1 MRSSSMV
8 GRLAA
13 IVAVLVAAVA
23 IAVVLLSGGG
33 GYSVK
38 ADFADASQIVK
49 GDYVQ
54 VSGRPAGKV
63 TDIQLT
69 GQGRARLTLQI
80 DDSFAP
86 LRQGTQ
92 LTVRAASLSGIA
104 NRYVDLRLGPA
115 GAPGWP
121 KGSVIPTTATTSAV
135 DLDQIFNTFGPRQR
149 KALQD
154 VLQGSAS
161 QYAGREAQAR
171 MGWAY
176 LDPSLSSTSALFREL
191 NRDTASF
198 TRFLVSSSHLVGDIA
213 QRRDDLAG
221 LVDHLATTTGAIA
234 RPSGALASAV
244 AKLPPFM
251 RRANTTFVNLRSTLD
266 TLTPL
271 VDESKPVAKR
281 LRPLLAALR
290 PFAQDALP
298 TVHDLTN
305 IVSRPGKANDLT
317 ELTRDAVP
325 LAKATVR
332 NVSVDGKTRE
342 GAFPA
347 SAKALEGSIPPLAYA
362 RPYAVDLQGWFD
374 DFSHSG
380 VADALGSASRA
391 SPVFSAFS
399 LQLNN
404 GLLSMLP
411 ISNPALRSAAFSAV
425 AKTGQYDRCP
435 GSMERDQGDKSTP
448 FNPYSGS
455 NPRFTCDPTQTPFG
469 P

>member
-1 MRSSSMV
+1 MRHSSVV

-13 IVAVLVAAVA
+13 IVAVILAAVA
-23 IAVVLLSGGG
+23 IAIVLTGGG

-38 ADFADASQIVK
+38 ADFADASQLVK

-54 VSGRPAGKV
+54 VSGRPVGKV

-69 GQGRARLTLQI
+69 RGGQARVTLHI

-92 LTVRAASLSGIA
+92 LTVRAASLSGVA
-104 NRYVDLRLGPA
+104 NRYVDLRLPSA
-115 GAPGWP
+115 GAAKWP
-121 KGSVIPTTATTSAV
+121 EGGVIPTSATTSAV
-135 DLDQIFNTFGPRQR
+135 DLDEIFNTFGPKER

-171 MGWAY
+171 LGWAY
-176 LDPSLSSTSALFREL
+176 LNPSISSTTALFGEL

-198 TRFLVSSSHLVGDIA
+198 TRFLTSTSHLVGDIA

-244 AKLPPFM
+244 QRLAPFM
-251 RRANTTFVNLRSTLD
+251 RTANTTFVNLRSTLD
-266 TLTPL
+266 TLKPL

-281 LRPLLAALR
+281 LQPLLASLR
-290 PFAQDALP
+290 PFAQDARP

-305 IVSRPGKANDLT
+305 IVSRSGKANDLT

-325 LAKATVR
+325 LANATVR
-332 NVSVDGKTRE
+332 DVTANGKTRP

-347 SAKALEGSIPPLAYA
+347 STNALQGSIPSLAYA

-380 VADALGSASRA
+380 VGDALGSASRA

-404 GLLSMLP
+404 GLLSLLP

-435 GSMERDQGDKSTP
+435 GSMEGDTGDKSTP
-448 FNPYSGS
+448 YDPFSGS
-455 NPRFTCDPTQTPFG
+455 NPNFNCDPTETPFG

>member
-1 MRSSSMV
+1 MRQSSVV

-13 IVAVLVAAVA
+13 IVAVLIAAVA
-23 IAVVLLSGGG
+23 IAIVLLAGGG
-33 GYSVK
+33 KYTVQ

-54 VSGRPAGKV
+54 VSGRPVGSV
-63 TDIQLT
+63 TAINLT
-69 GQGRARLTLQI
+69 RDGHARLTLKI
-80 DDSFAP
+80 DGSFAP
-86 LRQGTQ
+86 LRHGTQ

-115 GAPGWP
+115 NAAKYP
-121 KGSVIPTTATTSAV
+121 KGSVIPTSATTSAV
-135 DLDQIFNTFGPRQR
+135 DLDQIFNTFGPKQR

-154 VLQGSAS
+154 VIQGSAS

-171 MGWAY
+171 LGWAY
-176 LDPSLSSTSALFREL
+176 LNPSISSTTALFGEL

-198 TRFLVSSSHLVGDIA
+198 TRYLVSTSHLVGDIA

-221 LVDHLATTTGAIA
+221 LVDHLATTTNAIA
-234 RPSGALASAV
+234 RPSQALAHAV
-244 AKLPPFM
+244 QKLPPFM

-266 TLTPL
+266 DLKPL

-290 PFAQDALP
+290 PLAQDARP

-305 IVSRPGKANDLT
+305 IVSRKGKANDLI

-325 LAKATVR
+325 LAEATVR
-332 NVSVDGKTRE
+332 DTNVNGKKRE

-347 SAKALEGSIPPLAYA
+347 STKALSGSIAPLAYA

-374 DFSHSG
+374 DFSHTG
-380 VADALGSASRA
+380 IADALGSSSRV
-391 SPVFSAFS
+391 SPVFNAFS
-399 LQLNN
+399 LQLSN
-404 GLLSMLP
+404 GLLDLLP
-411 ISNPALRSAAFSAV
+411 ISDPKLRQQAFSAV
-425 AKTGQYDRCP
+425 AKIGQYNRCP

-448 FNPYSGS
+448 FTYSGS
-455 NPRFTCDPTQTPFG
+455 NPNFSCDPTQTPFG

>member
-1 MRSSSMV
+1 MRHSSVV

-13 IVAVLVAAVA
+13 IVAVMLAAVA
-23 IAVVLLSGGG
+23 IAVVLLTGGG

-38 ADFADASQIVK
+38 ADFADASQLVK

-54 VSGRPAGKV
+54 VSGRPVGKV
-63 TDIQLT
+63 TNIQLT
-69 GQGRARLTLQI
+69 GGGQARVTLHI
-80 DDSFAP
+80 DHSFAP
-86 LRQGTQ
+86 LRQGTE
-92 LTVRAASLSGIA
+92 LTVRAASLSGVA
-104 NRYVDLRLGPA
+104 NRYVDLRLPPA
-115 GAPGWP
+115 GTAKYPQ
-121 KGSVIPTTATTSAV
+121 GSVIPTSATTSAV
-135 DLDQIFNTFGPRQR
+135 DLDEIFNTFGPRQR
-149 KALQD
+149 KALQA

-161 QYAGREAQAR
+161 QYVGRDAQAR
-171 MGWAY
+171 LGWAY
-176 LDPSLSSTSALFREL
+176 LDPSISSTTALFREL
-191 NRDTASF
+191 NRDTAGF
-198 TRFLVSSSHLVGDIA
+198 TRFLVSTSHLVGDIA

-234 RPSGALASAV
+234 RPSGALAAAV
-244 AKLPPFM
+244 RELAPFM

-266 TLTPL
+266 SLKPL

-281 LRPLLAALR
+281 LQPLLATLR
-290 PFAQDALP
+290 PFAQDARP

-305 IVSRPGKANDLT
+305 IVSRPGNANDLI

-325 LAKATVR
+325 LANATVR
-332 NVSVDGKTRE
+332 DVKANGKTRP

-347 SAKALEGSIPPLAYA
+347 STSALQGSIPSLAYA

-380 VADALGSASRA
+380 VSDALGAASRA

-399 LQLNN
+399 PELSN
-404 GLLSMLP
+404 GVLDLLP

-425 AKTGQYDRCP
+425 AKVGQYDRCP

-448 FNPYSGS
+448 YDPFSGS
-455 NPRFTCDPTQTPFG
+455 NPNFNCDPTQTPFG

>member
-1 MRSSSMV
+1 MRESSVV

-13 IVAVLVAAVA
+13 IVAVVIAVAAIA
-23 IAVVLLSGGG
+23 IVLLSGGSD
-33 GYSVK
+33 YTVK
-38 ADFADASQIVK
+38 VDFADASQIVK

-54 VSGRPAGKV
+54 VSGRPVGSV
-63 TDIQLT
+63 DDIQLT
-69 GQGRARLTLQI
+69 RDGQARLTLRI
-80 DDSFAP
+80 DGSFAP
-86 LRQGTQ
+86 LRHGTQ

-104 NRYVDLRLGPA
+104 NRYVDLRLGP
-115 GAPGWP
+115 GNAPTYK
-121 KGSVIPTTATTSAV
+121 KGSVIPTSATTSAV
-135 DLDQIFNTFGPRQR
+135 DLDQIFNTFGPKQR

-161 QYAGREAQAR
+161 QYAGSEAQAR
-171 MGWAY
+171 LGWAY
-176 LDPSLSSTSALFREL
+176 LNPSISSTTALFREL
-191 NRDTASF
+191 NRDTAGF
-198 TRFLVSSSHLVGDIA
+198 TRYIVSTSHLVGDIA

-234 RPSGALASAV
+234 KPSQALAHAIQ
-244 AKLPPFM
+244 KLPPFM

-266 TLTPL
+266 DLKPL

-290 PFAQDALP
+290 PLAQDARP

-305 IVSRPGKANDLT
+305 IVSRKGKANDLI

-325 LAKATVR
+325 LANATVR
-332 NVSVDGKTRE
+332 TVDVNGSKRE

-347 SAKALEGSIPPLAYA
+347 STKALQGSTAPLAYA

-391 SPVFSAFS
+391 APVFSAFS
-399 LQLNN
+399 LELNN
-404 GLLSMLP
+404 GLLDLLP
-411 ISNPALRSAAFSAV
+411 ISDPKLRQQAFSAV
-425 AKTGQYDRCP
+425 AKVAQYNRCP

-448 FNPYSGS
+448 FTYSGS
-455 NPRFTCDPTQTPFG
+455 NPNFSCDPTQTPFG